1 MQAFCH
7 GARFSIRKG
16 QGRGV
21 FVETDIAAAG
31 RWIAMSGALATLR
44 VAKEPERFCEQITL
58 LKSRFRSCGLLLST
72 PAVLR
77 AMATA
82 AAPPEASIASSS
94 R

>member
-16 QGRGV
+16 DGRGV
-21 FVETDIAAAG
+21 FVETDIAATG
-31 RWIAMSGALATLR
+31 RWIAMSGAITTLR

-58 LKSRFRSCGLLLST
+58 LKSRFRSCGLMLST

-77 AMATA
+77 AMPTDEA
-82 AAPPEASIASSS
+82 AAETPITNGSH
-94 R
+94 